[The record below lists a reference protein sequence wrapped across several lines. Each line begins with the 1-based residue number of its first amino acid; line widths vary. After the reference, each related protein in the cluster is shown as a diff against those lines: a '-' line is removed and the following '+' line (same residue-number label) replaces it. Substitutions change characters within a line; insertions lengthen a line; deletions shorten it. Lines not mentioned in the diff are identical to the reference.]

1 MGSLLISMRKRCLY
15 LSLLICF
22 QPALQAEINWTP
34 HLDTIFAEGTSVSTM
49 YFSDGDKKY
58 AILLDGETK
67 VESVDGG
74 AKLTFLKPTSTVFK
88 IRAPMTVVALP
99 VTPDLVAEYRKH
111 AQAYAPKDV
120 SVFSDFEEAPDAY
133 RFTGSKSYRVQFSYA
148 HFGQRIR
155 HSVTFLTFVSG
166 QQVVFDISSYEK
178 DFPVATLRADQMI
191 LSWCVWDAT
200 PKVKACGN

>member
-1 MGSLLISMRKRCLY
+1 MGSLLISMLKRCLY

-49 YFSDGDKKY
+49 YFSDGEKKY

-67 VESVDGG
+67 VKSVDGA
-74 AKLTFLKPTSTVFK
+74 AKLIFLKPTSSVFK
-88 IRAPMTVVALP
+88 IRPPISVVALP
-99 VTPDLVAEYRKH
+99 VAPDQVTEYRKS

-120 SVFSDFEEAPDAY
+120 VAFSDFEETSNIY

-155 HSVTFLTFVSG
+155 HSVTFLTFASG

-178 DFPVATLRADQMI
+178 DIPIATLRADQMI
-191 LSWCVWDAT
+191 LTWCVWDAT